1 MLEQEEMS
9 VKDSRGQVVPVCA
22 TLRNLDLTCG
32 QSERILK
39 GFKHEE
45 DVTKYVW

>member
-22 TLRNLDLTCG
+22 TLRNLDLTLRTIREN
-32 QSERILK
+32 S
-39 GFKHEE
+39 
-45 DVTKYVW
+45 